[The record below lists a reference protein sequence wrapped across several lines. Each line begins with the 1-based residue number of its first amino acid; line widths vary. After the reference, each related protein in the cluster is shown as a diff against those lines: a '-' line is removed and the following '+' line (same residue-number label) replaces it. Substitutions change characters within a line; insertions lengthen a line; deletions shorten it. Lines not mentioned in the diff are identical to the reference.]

1 MPSMKGLGPISYQ
14 GNTVPLQRKVTLQSF
29 KNVHLC
35 LLRPLYP
42 YYITASKPC
51 PLKKPCMVIKYVT
64 SELQAAQDEVIS
76 LTVKSKNT
84 EADAD
89 HGEDTTFTRCVEG
102 GCISHVLVAWKC
114 TCMIDDRGSSCFC
127 YHEHGRDKN
136 MPNAGI
142 ALLHPD
148 SCSRW
153 ASATPPGLLYMAP
166 ARGTDCIL
174 TAR

>member
-1 MPSMKGLGPISYQ
+1 MLY
-14 GNTVPLQRKVTLQSF
+14 
-29 KNVHLC
+29 HC
-35 LLRPLYP
+35 LKALS
-42 YYITASKPC
+42 INETW
-51 PLKKPCMVIKYVT
+51 MVFKYVA

-84 EADAD
+84 EADTD
-89 HGEDTTFTRCVEG
+89 YGEDTSFTRYVEG
-102 GCISHVLVAWKC
+102 AYNLHVLIAWKSSC
-114 TCMIDDRGSSCFC
+114 TIDDRGSSCV
-127 YHEHGRDKN
+127 YYYEHGRDKN
-136 MPNAGI
+136 TPNAGI

-153 ASATPPGLLYMAP
+153 AAAVPSGLLYMAP